1 MRTNFINGFGMDTMM
16 CAMCGTMC
24 RVVPKKDHGLCFLLL

>member
-1 MRTNFINGFGMDTMM
+1 MRTNFINGFGMDTM
-16 CAMCGTMC
+16 MCGTMC